1 MKCLQLIGMTLGL
14 CPRVSLRYIGEVLY
28 IIFLQLFILYL
39 VILSGL
45 IFYYDPS
52 INIIVVCIFFIA
64 LFYRLKVKYLR
75 IVNLTKVENII
86 YRSSFNYIDMFKF
99 RVYIGLIITAL
110 LGSIY
115 LNILTGDLSYL
126 NLLILK
132 G

>member
-14 CPRVSLRYIGEVLY
+14 CPRVSLKYIGEVLY
-28 IIFLQLFILYL
+28 IIFLHFSILYL

-52 INIIVVCIFFIA
+52 ISMIAVCIFFIT

-75 IVNLTKVENII
+75 IVNLTKAESVI
-86 YRSSFNYIDMFKF
+86 YRSSFDYIDMFKF
-99 RVYIGLIITAL
+99 RIYIGLIITAL
-110 LGSIY
+110 IGSAY
-115 LNILTGDLSYL
+115 LNIITGDMSFL
-126 NLLILK
+126 NLFIK